1 MKRSLKEKGQDEDIQ
16 IQAVSQ
22 AYVGSLETSELQFL
36 NTGNIL
42 PS

>member
-1 MKRSLKEKGQDEDIQ
+1 MRRSLKEQGQDADIQ
-16 IQAVSQ
+16 IQAAFQ